1 MNRIQKLQKQLA
13 RQKFSSILIS
23 KPQNIRYLCGF
34 TGSNG
39 QLFVTAKKATLVTDF
54 RYFGTAKKQLTKGVG
69 VFDQK
74 EGIGKLIKSKSV
86 GFEDSYVT
94 VAKLRSLKK
103 ALKGVKLLPS
113 GYLIERMRMIKDQSE
128 IKIMK
133 QGVKIMEES
142 LKRFIKTI
150 KIGQSEDEM
159 EWNLF
164 SIARKLGA
172 DGFSFPPIITFGK
185 NTADVHHQKNSHKLK
200 KGEKILLDFGI
211 EYKGYMTD
219 MTRVFYFNTNKKTK
233 LKTRNS
239 HHGGQA
245 KLETSLLMDNG
256 KDVEHKI
263 YSTVLDANLSAIKA
277 IKVGKK
283 FSAIDKVAR
292 SVIEKAGYGQYFGH
306 ALGHGVGLKIHEAP
320 NVSDLSKDV
329 VKPGM
334 VFTIEPGIYIEGKGG
349 VRIEDMLYIT
359 EKGKVEVLTQFIK

>member
-13 RQKFSSILIS
+13 KQKFGSILVS

-39 QLFVTAKKATLVTDF
+39 QLFVTAKKATLITDF
-54 RYFGTAKKQLTKGVG
+54 RYFGTVKKQLIKGVD

-74 EGIGKLIKSKSV
+74 EGASKLIKSKTV
-86 GFEDSYVT
+86 GFEESYVT
-94 VAKLRSLKK
+94 VAKLK
-103 ALKGVKLLPS
+103 ALKKTLKGIKLLPS
-113 GYLIERMRMIKDQSE
+113 GYIVERMRMIKDKSE

-133 QGVKIMEES
+133 QGIKIMEES
-142 LKRFIKTI
+142 LRKFIKTI
-150 KIGQSEDEM
+150 KVGQSEDEM

-172 DGFSFPPIITFGK
+172 DGFSFSPIITFGK
-185 NTADVHHQKNSHKLK
+185 NTADVHHQKDSHKLK

-219 MTRVFYFNTNKKTK
+219 MTRVFYQKQGKGKGITA
-233 LKTRNS
+233 LA
-239 HHGGQA
+239 GQ
-245 KLETSLLMDNG
+245 EG
-256 KDVEHKI
+256 KGIEHKI
-263 YSTVLDANLSAIKA
+263 YSTVLEANMAAIKA

-292 SVIEKAGYGQYFGH
+292 SVIEEAGYGQYFGH

-320 NVSDLSKDV
+320 NVSDLSKDKV
-329 VKPGM
+329 QPGM
-334 VFTIEPGIYIEGKGG
+334 VFTIEPGIYIDGVGG
-349 VRIEDMLYIT
+349 VRIEDMVYVNS
-359 EKGKVEVLTQFIK
+359 KGKVEVLTKFRK

>member
-1 MNRIQKLQKQLA
+1 MKRIQKLQKQLA

-54 RYFGTAKKQLTKGVG
+54 RYFGTVKKQLVKGVG

-74 EGIGKLIKSKSV
+74 EGIDKLIKSKTV
-86 GFEDSYVT
+86 GFEESHLT
-94 VAKLRSLKK
+94 VAKLRAYKK
-103 ALKGVKLLPS
+103 VLKGKKLVPS
-113 GYLIERMRMIKDQSE
+113 GYIVERMRMIKDQSE

-142 LKRFIKTI
+142 LKKFIKTI

-172 DGFSFPPIITFGK
+172 DEFSFPPIITFGK
-185 NTADVHHQKNSHKLK
+185 NTADVHHQKDSHKLK
-200 KGEKILLDFGI
+200 KGEEVLLDFGI

-239 HHGGQA
+239 
-245 KLETSLLMDNG
+245 KLETSLLIGKGKGKG
-256 KDVEHKI
+256 KDSEHKI
-263 YSTVLDANLSAIKA
+263 YSIVLEANQAAIKA
-277 IKVGKK
+277 IKVGVK
-283 FSAIDKVAR
+283 FSKIDKTAR
-292 SVIEKAGYGQYFGH
+292 SIIDKAGFGEHFGH
-306 ALGHGVGLKIHEAP
+306 AVGHGIGLKVHEHP
-320 NVSDLSKDV
+320 SVSEKSKDI

-334 VFTIEPGIYIEGKGG
+334 VFTIEPGIYIQGKGG
-349 VRIEDMLYIT
+349 VRIEDMIYVNG
-359 EKGKVEVLTQFIK
+359 KGKVEVLTRFGK